1 MNHKCPKCAALSFI
15 VEEKIQ
21 YCEKCNYMQGE
32 NEEKTCH
39 NACDFPDC
47 TLKYCG
53 MKIKQK
59 HGGRREG
66 AGRKPIYTEQTQT
79 ISFRVPKSLIEPI
92 TKYVKRAL
100 AKSKK

>member
-1 MNHKCPKCAALSFI
+1 MK
-15 VEEKIQ
+15 
-21 YCEKCNYMQGE
+21 
-32 NEEKTCH
+32 KTCH

-47 TLKYCG
+47 TLEGCG

-59 HGGRREG
+59 HGGKREG
-66 AGRKPIYTEQTQT
+66 AGRKSQFKEPTQT

>member
-1 MNHKCPKCAALSFI
+1 MK
-15 VEEKIQ
+15 
-21 YCEKCNYMQGE
+21 
-32 NEEKTCH
+32 KTCH

-47 TLKYCG
+47 KLEGC
-53 MKIKQK
+53 MIKANKPK
-59 HGGRREG
+59 HGGKRAN
-66 AGRKPIYTEQTQT
+66 AGRKSQYNEETQT